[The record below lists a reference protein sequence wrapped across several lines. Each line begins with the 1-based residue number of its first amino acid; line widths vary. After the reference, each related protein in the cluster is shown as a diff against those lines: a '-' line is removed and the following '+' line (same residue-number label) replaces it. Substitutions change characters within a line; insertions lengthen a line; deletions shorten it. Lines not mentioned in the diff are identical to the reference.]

1 MWSSYIPCWHRMRS
15 EPWGMRC
22 RSEEKWWPL
31 PSGKRSHNYG
41 LNHHA
46 INGKINYFDWAFRV
60 RRDASSFWV
69 MIQSLPVAA
78 DLHMEQ
84 TMFCRGHWS
93 CAPSWAKAQCGA
105 RVVGRWVPKAA
116 DMQLTCSWH
125 PLTTNQRFTLQ
136 RDLFFQS
143 FLLSVFCPFKTSSHG
158 FCSAHALTALLN
170 KGDLWPLTRWSRRS
184 RRSIRELCGE
194 WNRNV
199 RHVRLEMQQPRA
211 EWWISETNDLCD
223 PDVNFMNF
231 ES

>member
-1 MWSSYIPCWHRMRS
+1 MEYLIGNFWI
-15 EPWGMRC
+15 
-22 RSEEKWWPL
+22 
-31 PSGKRSHNYG
+31 
-41 LNHHA
+41 
-46 INGKINYFDWAFRV
+46 FRV
-60 RRDASSFWV
+60 RRGASSFWV
-69 MIQSLPVAA
+69 MIQSLPPYGTDHVLQRPLVVRAVMGKSA
-78 DLHMEQ
+78 VWCTCGRSLSSQ
-84 TMFCRGHWS
+84 S
-93 CAPSWAKAQCGA
+93 SWH
-105 RVVGRWVPKAA
+105 AA
-116 DMQLTCSWH
+116 DMQ
-125 PLTTNQRFTLQ
+125 LTTNQRFTLQ